1 MRPKIKELQTIQRQ
15 EKNEAE
21 NQGITDNTAPREK
34 SGRKSRNYR
43 QYSAK
48 RKMRPKIKELQTIQ
62 RQEKNEAENQGI
74 TDNTA
79 PREK

>member
-21 NQGITDNTAPREK
+21 NQNRQEK
-34 SGRKSRNYR
+34 NE
-43 QYSAK
+43 
-48 RKMRPKIKELQTIQ
+48 KIKELQTIQ
-62 RQEKNEAENQGI
+62 RQEKNEAANQGITGI

>member
-1 MRPKIKELQTIQRQ
+1 MRPKIKELQTIQRQEKNEAANQKELQTIQRQ

-21 NQGITDNTAPREK
+21 NQGITDNTI
-34 SGRKSRNYR
+34 

-48 RKMRPKIKELQTIQ
+48 RKMRPKIKE
-62 RQEKNEAENQGI
+62 GI